1 MAIKIIDKTALDE
14 ENLTKIFRETA
25 ILKKLRHPHITRL
38 YQLME
43 TNQTIYMV
51 TEYASNG
58 EIFGEYWSIE
68 EDEFLM
74 GRCRCR
80 SPGGEGPHVRG
91 RSQTNI

>member
-1 MAIKIIDKTALDE
+1 MAIKIIDKTVLDE

-58 EIFGEYWSIE
+58 EIFGEYIV
-68 EDEFLM
+68 F
-74 GRCRCR
+74 R
-80 SPGGEGPHVRG
+80 SNFIFSSKVEIVNAPF
-91 RSQTNI
+91 

>member
-1 MAIKIIDKTALDE
+1 MESFFFLLQVAIKIIDKTALDE

-51 TEYASNG
+51 TEYASKG
-58 EIFGEYWSIE
+58 EIFGKY
-68 EDEFLM
+68 L
-74 GRCRCR
+74 
-80 SPGGEGPHVRG
+80 
-91 RSQTNI
+91 T